1 MYRKKIHLH
10 FMGIG
15 GIGMSGIAKILRL
28 QGHQVSGCDTDTTQ
42 ASVHELQQVGCQV
55 DNGHYQG
62 ICLDHSIDIVV
73 HSSAINQD
81 HPEILAARA
90 RGIPVIPRALM
101 LAELMRTKFGIAI
114 AGAHGKTTTT
124 SMISHILLSAEL
136 NPTVV
141 IGGRVRNLG
150 SNAHMGD
157 GDFLVAEADESDRSL
172 VHLQATLAIVTN
184 IDREHMDTYA
194 NLDDI
199 KATFK
204 QFLNNLPFYG
214 KAILC
219 IDDPI
224 VRSLLPMPHL
234 KTITYSLAPDADI
247 YATNVQLNASDSICT
262 VHYKDAVLGTMQLFM
277 PGRHNVLNALAAT
290 ALALELEI
298 PFATIAAAL
307 ASFKGVDRR
316 FTYHGTTAH
325 GVEIFDDYGHHPKE
339 IFNTLLVARKRA
351 QGKLHVI
358 FQPQRYSRTYH
369 LWQDFVTTLTTI
381 DVDTLTITDIYSAG
395 EKPLE
400 GITGERLL
408 EAIASYNPKFTCNY
422 VPCDKEMK
430 HLLAHIHKIAQLGDL
445 VLLLG
450 AGKMHL
456 LAPQLVELQSS
467 TPTPH
472 SSLHSSPL

>member
-15 GIGMSGIAKILRL
+15 GIGMSGIAKILAL
-28 QGHQVSGCDTDTTQ
+28 QGHQVSGCDADSNQPT
-42 ASVHELQQVGCQV
+42 VHELQQIGCIIS
-55 DNGHYQG
+55 NGHNCN
-62 ICLDHSIDIVV
+62 ICLDSSIDVLV
-73 HSSAINQD
+73 YSSAIKQD
-81 HPEILAARA
+81 HPEVVAAKQ

-124 SMISHILLSAEL
+124 SMISHILIQAKLD
-136 NPTVV
+136 PTVI
-141 IGGRVRNLG
+141 IGGRVRNIS
-150 SNAHMGD
+150 SNAQFGQ

-224 VRSLLPMPHL
+224 VRSLLPMSHL
-234 KTITYSLAPDADI
+234 KTITYGFTSQADMF
-247 YATNVQLNASDSICT
+247 ATDVQLNANDSTCT
-262 VHYKDAVLGTMQLFM
+262 IHYQGQILGTLLIPM

-290 ALALELEI
+290 ALAIELEV
-298 PFATIAAAL
+298 PFTTIVAAMTT
-307 ASFKGVDRR
+307 FGGVERR
-316 FTYHGTTAH
+316 FSYHGSFN
-325 GVEIFDDYGHHPKE
+325 GIEIFDDYGHHPKE

-351 QGKLHVI
+351 HGKLHVV
-358 FQPQRYSRTYH
+358 FQPQRYSRTFH
-369 LWQDFVTTLTTI
+369 LWQDFITTLSTC
-381 DVDTLTITDIYSAG
+381 DVDTLTMTDIYAAG
-395 EKPLE
+395 EQPIE
-400 GITGERLL
+400 GITAHNLYT
-408 EAIASYNPKFTCNY
+408 AISTYNPKFNLHFVSY
-422 VPCDKEMK
+422 DKE
-430 HLLAHIHKIAQLGDL
+430 LQQLAAHVSAIAQPGDL

-456 LAPQLVELQSS
+456 MADVLLQDY
-467 TPTPH
+467 PKAH
-472 SSLHSSPL
+472 SAN